1 MTALS
6 LWRHFV
12 NSIID
17 GYVTLELALLDRLT
31 RGEMV
36 QDLPPDLALSSP
48 HDALCEACV
57 LGKGVRGPFPSSQ
70 HKPTRPLEVVHVDTA
85 GKFAKPGVHRE
96 QYFVVIYDGYTGWR
110 EVILVRYKWQI
121 PEQLKHVLVR
131 WMNQTGQRI
140 KYLRSDRGSEFLN
153 TTMSSW
159 ALSEGIVMQTSC
171 PGTPQQNGAA
181 ERCVRTIK
189 DRARAIMVGVKGSPA
204 LWSEAVVYS
213 AYVSNFLPIEGRKVT
228 PFEAFW
234 GWKPS
239 IKNIRVWGCL
249 AYVRIPDKDRGP
261 FDPKY
266 SPGMFVGIDPA
277 VKGWRIRVGNK
288 TILSREVQFDES
300 RQGRTNVESYI
311 INMETEHYLTEDEE
325 VTLTPGEHFPPE
337 AILFPTQQPESYGGD
352 QFQMEEPSDQLPPLV
367 DMDEDD
373 AEQEEAE
380 EVICPLPR
388 RSTRLQ
394 QAAVTPCKGEAA
406 AHLPVTTAAPAAY
419 LPKGPVAV
427 TPRHEVEVARQQRSQ
442 IARQKQ
448 RGASPSSSPAVEQAQ
463 EPSSSPAS
471 PNLLE
476 EASPASEPVNE
487 GHAPVE
493 VPVSER
499 DLRHYRRCRERN
511 QREARQERLEREIAE
526 ADRVVGEMLG
536 ATGDASFGIPAHA
549 NVFDAL
555 VEEGEEVD
563 GPEDVEVDVTGYTG
577 RSEEEAVAHPES
589 EEPTVWEVDQSEDN
603 GETDPLAHV
612 CFIQRG
618 WIGTAQPRAPTAR
631 RVQLGEQK
639 EGLLK
644 VRFEETPVCMS
655 TRRVRRRPNPGSDLC
670 PVEGN
675 GS

>member
-1 MTALS
+1 MPIPFPNDRS
-6 LWRHFV
+6 EPV
-12 NSIID
+12 E
-17 GYVTLELALLDRLT
+17 TLRDLYHRRLCHPGARALDRLT
-31 RGEMV
+31 RGELV

-48 HDALCEACV
+48 HDALCESCV
-57 LGKGVRGPFPSSQ
+57 MGKGVRGPFPPSQ

-300 RQGRTNVESYI
+300 RQGRTNVDSYI

-325 VTLTPGEHFPPE
+325 ITLIPGETIPPE
-337 AILFPTQQPESYGGD
+337 AMLFPTQQPESYAGD
-352 QFQMEEPSDQLPPLV
+352 QFLMDEPSDQLPPLV

-373 AEQEEAE
+373 AEQEEAA

-394 QAAVTPCKGEAA
+394 QVAVTPCKGGTVVRPPA
-406 AHLPVTTAAPAAY
+406 TTAAPAAH
-419 LPKGPVAV
+419 LPKGPVAI
-427 TPRHEVEVARQQRSQ
+427 TPRREVEVARQQRSQ
-442 IARQKQ
+442 DARQK
-448 RGASPSSSPAVEQAQ
+448 RHGASPTSSPAVEQAQ
-463 EPSSSPAS
+463 GPSSSPAPSTS
-471 PNLLE
+471 PGE
-476 EASPASEPVNE
+476 PHPASGPITE
-487 GHAPVE
+487 GHARGG
-493 VPVSER
+493 SG
-499 DLRHYRRCRERN
+499 LR
-511 QREARQERLEREIAE
+511 
-526 ADRVVGEMLG
+526 
-536 ATGDASFGIPAHA
+536 T
-549 NVFDAL
+549 
-555 VEEGEEVD
+555 
-563 GPEDVEVDVTGYTG
+563 
-577 RSEEEAVAHPES
+577 
-589 EEPTVWEVDQSEDN
+589 
-603 GETDPLAHV
+603 
-612 CFIQRG
+612 
-618 WIGTAQPRAPTAR
+618 
-631 RVQLGEQK
+631 
-639 EGLLK
+639 
-644 VRFEETPVCMS
+644 
-655 TRRVRRRPNPGSDLC
+655 
-670 PVEGN
+670 
-675 GS
+675 